1 MINYSND
8 QSQMF
13 YKNTGHIN
21 KRNNQISAKIYFM
34 CTCHLL
40 FTRQTVFEAQNLG
53 NEGNR
58 KINTMQQKKLNI
70 GCMKMEIN
78 IPTNI
83 QKEGNET
90 SEKRLKMQ
98 APHIHLILML
108 KSSFFS
114 IEQYMV
120 RNRLHTLMDF

>member
-1 MINYSND
+1 MISRRY
-8 QSQMF
+8 F
-13 YKNTGHIN
+13 IKTLG
-21 KRNNQISAKIYFM
+21 ISTTKTIKYQPKIYFM

-40 FTRQTVFEAQNLG
+40 FSTQTVFEAQNLG

-83 QKEGNET
+83 
-90 SEKRLKMQ
+90 
-98 APHIHLILML
+98 
-108 KSSFFS
+108 
-114 IEQYMV
+114 
-120 RNRLHTLMDF
+120 